1 VAAEELNA
9 PLLVKNPALARIVDE
24 PRRNFRRLT
33 LSHLWLSSAVRLRG
47 NGLASERRWRVTG
60 ESSVV
65 LRGNV

>member
-1 VAAEELNA
+1 VAAVELNA
-9 PLLVKNPALARIVDE
+9 PLLVRNPALARIVDE

-33 LSHLWLSSAVRLRG
+33 PSHLRSSSAVRLRG